1 MPVQRTRT
9 PTNPRLLFLDIL
21 FCSLN
26 TPTNLLNTIRV
37 RMVRF
42 LDVMALECSYSYYLQ
57 LYQVVHP
64 SALPQHVTRHVTIHL
79 SKLFILLLLSILW
92 LIFNSAT
99 NIRSKILH
107 PSRLWGVCVDK
118 CADECVGQLKVCDCT
133 AQASDGTFDT
143 FAKDLVLGD
152 TGANA

>member
-1 MPVQRTRT
+1 MPVQRTGT

-26 TPTNLLNTIRV
+26 KPTNLLNTIR
-37 RMVRF
+37 
-42 LDVMALECSYSYYLQ
+42 
-57 LYQVVHP
+57 
-64 SALPQHVTRHVTIHL
+64 L